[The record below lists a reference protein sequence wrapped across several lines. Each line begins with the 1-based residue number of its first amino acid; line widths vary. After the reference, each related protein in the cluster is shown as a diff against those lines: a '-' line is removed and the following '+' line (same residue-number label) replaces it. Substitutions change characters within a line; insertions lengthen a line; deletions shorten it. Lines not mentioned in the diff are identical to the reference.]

1 MIRTVYFYSL
11 EIGLPNQVVF
21 STTGKSELEIKNEF
35 FAAVI
40 QDVESMIKSGSS
52 YKLEKSPYFIEF
64 YSGDRNR
71 IFGIMEDQLILE
83 MKQGMVEAAT
93 EAMEAATEAAQTEA
107 PATEAPVTERAEVT
121 EPAANAEFP
130 YDVVLT
136 GELNMRSG
144 PADDYAVT
152 YALTEGDQ
160 VRVIGRVTS
169 ESGAW
174 YRVQYQGDSGYAYEE
189 SLDLVNG
196 ELGVE

>member
-1 MIRTVYFYSL
+1 MRKRNLILLFAMSALLFTGCAK
-11 EIGLPNQVVF
+11 EQVVY
-21 STTGKSELEIKNEF
+21 
-35 FAAVI
+35 
-40 QDVESMIKSGSS
+40 ESKRP
-52 YKLEKSPYFIEF
+52 KTA
-64 YSGDRNR
+64 N
-71 IFGIMEDQLILE
+71 MEDQLILE